1 MYEEN
6 FMDISNV
13 NCLSSNRT
21 PPGSASISS
30 TAARPFGTLSKQRGE
45 RRNWTYEEQEQ
56 TKKEEEILSDQYREF
71 INMGQ

>member
-1 MYEEN
+1 VDEEEERIIQVLGN
-6 FMDISNV
+6 AP
-13 NCLSSNRT
+13 C
-21 PPGSASISS
+21 
-30 TAARPFGTLSKQRGE
+30 ARPFGTLSKQRGE